1 MFLIYI
7 FVNIYR
13 IMYAT
18 SASIC
23 YRALDAAKLQRKC
36 LLSSVI
42 NYILFRI
49 QLQVSNL
56 HVQNGQYTLVGQIP
70 SFTIGY
76 LLNQMYGY
84 LFIRKLCTYDE
95 MEVKTDTQQ

>member
-1 MFLIYI
+1 
-7 FVNIYR
+7 
-13 IMYAT
+13 MYAT